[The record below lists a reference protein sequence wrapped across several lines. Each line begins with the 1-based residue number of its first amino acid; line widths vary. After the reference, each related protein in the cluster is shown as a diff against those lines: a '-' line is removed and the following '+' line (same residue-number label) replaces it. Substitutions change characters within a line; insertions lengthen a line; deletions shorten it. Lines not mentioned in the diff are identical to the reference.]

1 MSELYD
7 PLPVAWGLA
16 VPEPICEAL
25 LDLGLACNDAALLLD
40 TAQLEHRR
48 SLNGAS
54 LAEACGRK
62 AHHRGYLAN
71 QLLEC
76 TLTYTDQLT
85 AAYTAVACTLAAY
98 AAAVAVALIHGEEL
112 PVPDLEPMRPSQ
124 VLALP
129 DVYLP
134 LVQMHVDTRRDH
146 ALVAH
151 NTDLIGHHGRVHEI
165 VDAITRSDP
174 VDAYDEPSR
183 LANRPVRSVEQHLIL
198 ARALHCYG
206 SGCAWAVALS
216 TRV

>member
-16 VPEPICEAL
+16 VPEPICVAL
-25 LDLGLACNDAALLLD
+25 LDLGLACNDAALILA

-48 SLNGAS
+48 SLNGTS
-54 LAEACGRK
+54 LAEACGKR

-98 AAAVAVALIHGEEL
+98 AAAVALALIRGEEL
-112 PVPDLEPMRPSQ
+112 PVPAAEPMRPSQ
-124 VLALP
+124 VLARP

-134 LVQMHVDTRRDH
+134 LVQMRVDPLQDY

-151 NTDLIGHHGRVHEI
+151 NTDLIGHHGRVREI
-165 VDAITRSDP
+165 VEVIARSHP
-174 VDAYDEPSR
+174 IDAYDEPSR